1 MNNYTNDNDDENM
14 SNHDQDI
21 GSELDSYLESTNNT
35 ASQPQEDWTLD
46 EHTGVYVIH
55 SKQLVMYQVDN
66 NWVCG
71 DYNQF
76 YSNRYI
82 YDSHTQA
89 WLDTVTQEYSFYDET
104 TQSYVPLTDEYWQGH
119 PQGTHS
125 IRFVI
130 QSSPHY
136 DTGRVVLV
144 DENGMT
150 IGRDRSWDCR
160 LRLAEMIVSKYHA
173 MVFLDKSDKLFYMI
187 DNGSQHG
194 TFVNEKRLSEPKQ
207 ASLPYELRHLDIVR
221 IGSTSMQVH
230 LHSMGW
236 PCQTCL
242 ASEFIETTHHKKD
255 KSQPTAEKKPS
266 VDLEESRREWIK
278 NAKKMYTDETEDY
291 RKSYV
296 DRAKIRRKNTKPE
309 KFVKEESVETDY
321 TPQQYTAPVVS
332 YQTPVSGIGNKML
345 QKLGWQEGQG
355 LGKHG
360 EGIREPVR
368 PSTQSD
374 RTGLGVPQAPVN
386 ETKKDRQWRIT
397 QERYKNSYT

>member
-1 MNNYTNDNDDENM
+1 
-14 SNHDQDI
+14 
-21 GSELDSYLESTNNT
+21 
-35 ASQPQEDWTLD
+35 
-46 EHTGVYVIH
+46 
-55 SKQLVMYQVDN
+55 MYQVDN

-76 YSNRYI
+76 YSNRYV

-104 TQSYVPLTDEYWQGH
+104 TQTYVPLTDEYWLGQ
-119 PQGTHS
+119 PQGTRS

-136 DTGRVVLV
+136 NSGKVVLV

-194 TFVNEKRLSEPKQ
+194 TFVNNKRLSEPKQ
-207 ASLPYELRHLDIVR
+207 ASLPYELRHLDILR
-221 IGSTSMQVH
+221 IGSTSMEVH

-255 KSQPTAEKKPS
+255 KTLPEKKQT

-278 NAKKMYTDETEDY
+278 NAKKMYTDENDDK
-291 RKSYV
+291 KSYV

-309 KFVKEESVETDY
+309 KFIKAEPEY
-321 TPQQYTAPVVS
+321 TPQQQHYVPEVVS

-374 RTGLGVPQAPVN
+374 RTGLGIPQTPVN
-386 ETKKDRQWRIT
+386 ESKKDKQWRIT
-397 QERYKNSYT
+397 KERYKNSFT